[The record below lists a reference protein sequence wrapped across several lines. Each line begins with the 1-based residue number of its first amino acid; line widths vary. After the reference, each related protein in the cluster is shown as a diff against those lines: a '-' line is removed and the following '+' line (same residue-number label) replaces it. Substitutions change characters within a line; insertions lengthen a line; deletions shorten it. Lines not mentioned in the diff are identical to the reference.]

1 MWKIMWKKSAKAVLV
16 LVISLCILL
25 SGVGV
30 YASSDEYQ
38 DLGYLESIMDM
49 IKEKYRGEITDSQLI
64 EGALKGMFNT
74 MDPYTTYFTSEE
86 ADSFFDEMSGSYEGV
101 GISMEKQ
108 GDYITVIKVFPLSP
122 AEKSGIMMGDKIAA
136 VNGKNVVGASIDEA
150 ASLIRGPAGT
160 KVTIGII
167 RQGLSGVLNIEV
179 QRAKIK
185 LNPVLHEIR
194 DDIGY
199 IKIETFNANASEYV
213 SEALQEMD
221 KNNIKKII
229 LDLRNNPGGEVKQ
242 AVSIAGNFVPKGLI
256 TKLDFKSESDSDE
269 EYYSRLEKVKYKL
282 AVLVN
287 GTAAS
292 ASEIL
297 AGAIQDTGAGK
308 LIGTKTFGKAKV
320 QTLIPLLTP
329 ESYKKY
335 KAQLGER
342 IVSVH
347 DLIGKHN
354 IIPSDDEIN
363 GWTKITTAVY
373 LTPKGRMIDGKGL
386 TPNVWIDDPKPVSGI
401 DILNIQKLTKASK
414 PDLGSEGMDVYNA
427 EKILKLLGYD
437 VDTPDMK
444 LDKKTFDAIWK
455 FRVDNKLYPGGVLD
469 FTTQD
474 KLNSKLHDMLFEL
487 DKQYAKAVEYLSE

>member
-1 MWKIMWKKSAKAVLV
+1 MWKKSTKTVLV
-16 LVISLCILL
+16 LIISLCILF
-25 SGVGV
+25 SGAGV
-30 YASSDEYQ
+30 YASSGEYQ
-38 DLGYLESIMDM
+38 DSGYLESIMDM
-49 IKEKYRGEITDSQLI
+49 IKEKYKGEITDSQLI

-86 ADSFFDEMSGSYEGV
+86 ADSFFNDMSGTYEGIGV
-101 GISMEKQ
+101 SMEKQ
-108 GDYITVIKVFPLSP
+108 GDYITVIKVFSLSP
-122 AEKSGIMMGDKIAA
+122 AEKSGIMTGDKIAA
-136 VNGKNVVGASIDEA
+136 VNGKNIVGVSIDEA

-167 RQGLSGVLNIEV
+167 RQGRPGVLNIEV
-179 QRAKIK
+179 QRANIK
-185 LNPVLHEIR
+185 LNPVSYEIR

-199 IKIETFNANASEYV
+199 IRIEMFNANASEYM
-213 SEALQEMD
+213 SKALLEMD
-221 KNNIKKII
+221 RKNIRKII
-229 LDLRNNPGGEVKQ
+229 LDLRNNPGGEVNQ

-287 GTAAS
+287 GMTAS

-297 AGAIQDTGAGK
+297 AGAVQDTGAGK
-308 LIGTKTFGKAKV
+308 LIGVKTFGKAKV
-320 QTLIPLLTP
+320 QTLVPLLTP
-329 ESYKKY
+329 EAYKKFEV
-335 KAQLGER
+335 QLGER
-342 IVSVH
+342 IVNAY
-347 DLIGKHN
+347 DLIEKHN
-354 IIPSDDEIN
+354 IIPSDYEIK

-386 TPNVWIDDPKPVSGI
+386 TPDVWVDDPKPVSDV
-401 DILNIQKLTKASK
+401 DILSIQKLTKTSK
-414 PDLGSEGMDVYNA
+414 PDLGSDGVDVYNA

-437 VDTPDMK
+437 VDTPDME

-474 KLNSKLHDMLFEL
+474 KLNSRLDDMLFEL
-487 DKQYAKAVEYLSE
+487 DKQYAKAVEYLSK

>member
-1 MWKIMWKKSAKAVLV
+1 MWKKSAKTVLV
-16 LVISLCILL
+16 LIISLCILF

-49 IKEKYRGEITDSQLI
+49 IREKYKGEITGSQLI
-64 EGALKGMFNT
+64 EGALKGMFDT

-86 ADSFFDEMSGSYEGV
+86 ADSFFDDMSGTYEGIGV
-101 GISMEKQ
+101 SMEKQ

-122 AEKSGIMMGDKIAA
+122 AEKSGIMAGDKIAA
-136 VNGKNVVGASIDEA
+136 VNGKNIVGASIDEA

-167 RQGLSGVLNIEV
+167 RQGRPGVLNIEV

-194 DDIGY
+194 DGIGY
-199 IKIETFNANASEYV
+199 IRIEMFNANASEYI
-213 SEALQEMD
+213 SKALQEVD
-221 KNNIKKII
+221 RNNIKKII
-229 LDLRNNPGGEVKQ
+229 LDLRNNPGGEVNQ

-256 TKLDFKSESDSDE
+256 TKLDFKSESDSGE

-287 GTAAS
+287 GMTAS

-297 AGAIQDTGAGK
+297 AGAVQDTGVGI

-335 KAQLGER
+335 EEQLGER
-342 IVSVH
+342 IVNAY
-347 DLIGKHN
+347 DLIEKHN
-354 IIPSDDEIN
+354 IIPSDDEIK

-386 TPNVWIDDPKPVSGI
+386 IPDVQADDPKPVSGI
-401 DILNIQKLTKASK
+401 DILSIQKLTKTSK
-414 PDLGSEGMDVYNA
+414 PDLDSEGVDVYNA
-427 EKILKLLGYD
+427 EKILKILGYD

-469 FTTQD
+469 FTTQG
-474 KLNSKLHDMLFEL
+474 KLNSKLDDMLFEL
-487 DKQYAKAVEYLSE
+487 DKQYAKAVECLSK